1 MEFVHKT
8 AGNNEAESWAIVH
21 ALRKA
26 REYTLQQ
33 PGLPITILSDSQ
45 TVVEQIHSPII
56 DRTTDRSL
64 PTSIAQQ
71 LVSEIAKVSKIFI
84 DWVPGHA
91 NIPGNDKA
99 DQLAKFCLIM
109 DYCDETE
116 PRSPTPVVTSSSV
129 KYNSSVAADT
139 LWTAWWGQEKTAR
152 SFHLRCQTP
161 SARQQELP
169 TEIHPTTRLQ
179 RRVDL
184 TITMLRMGINYS
196 QKTRHAQKLRSSP
209 ACMACNAQIDDRL
222 HLFLHCPS
230 TQHHRT
236 IAEKILENMD
246 PPRKLEDLLA
256 IPTWN
261 AEKDR
266 ENGLQVLKNYI
277 ADANLA
283 QLSYRDYQ
291 PERDL
296 EQSDTSQEDI
306 P

>member
-1 MEFVHKT
+1 
-8 AGNNEAESWAIVH
+8 
-21 ALRKA
+21 
-26 REYTLQQ
+26 
-33 PGLPITILSDSQ
+33 
-45 TVVEQIHSPII
+45 
-56 DRTTDRSL
+56 
-64 PTSIAQQ
+64 
-71 LVSEIAKVSKIFI
+71 
-84 DWVPGHA
+84 
-91 NIPGNDKA
+91 
-99 DQLAKFCLIM
+99 
-109 DYCDETE
+109 
-116 PRSPTPVVTSSSV
+116 
-129 KYNSSVAADT
+129 
-139 LWTAWWGQEKTAR
+139 
-152 SFHLRCQTP
+152 
-161 SARQQELP
+161 
-169 TEIHPTTRLQ
+169 
-179 RRVDL
+179 
-184 TITMLRMGINYS
+184 MGINYS

-209 ACMACNAQIDDRL
+209 ACLACNAQIDDRL